1 VPLRHCV
8 GLEDE
13 QLALAGGHH
22 HAAIREPAVIDVDR
36 VGLRMK
42 ESGCGWEDRRKKRSG
57 LHAERLK
64 ITLNGYCAD

>member
-1 VPLRHCV
+1 MPLRHCV
-8 GLEDE
+8 GLENE

-42 ESGCGWEDRRKKRSG
+42 ESGCGGEDRQKEMSG
-57 LHAERLK
+57 LHVEHLK
-64 ITLNGYCAD
+64 ITLKGYCAD